1 LASGYVSPLVRKL
14 AGEAGV
20 SLDQVDGSG
29 VGGRIRREDIAASK
43 PAPSAQPQPAETPEE
58 AAEKLARLKAIAAQS
73 PAESAPA
80 LTQLTSVAEVDMSN
94 VVELVDKVGERFA
107 EREGVALGIEPFFVR
122 AAAEALKA
130 HPQFNAAIVADGAT
144 YYQQQNIGVTVDTA
158 SGPVVAV
165 VHDAGAMGLAG
176 LARSI
181 AQVTARAQT
190 GALLPDDLLG
200 GTFTLTNPG
209 GPDVM
214 LGFPLVLAPQVAIL
228 SVGAITKR
236 PVVVGIGIAVRSM
249 AYLSLSY
256 DSRLI
261 DGTGA
266 AKFLSTIRQ
275 RLETTSNFAGEIAL

>member
-1 LASGYVSPLVRKL
+1 VRKL
-14 AGEAGV
+14 AGEVGV
-20 SLDQVDGSG
+20 SLDQVGGTG
-29 VGGRIRREDIAASK
+29 VGGRIRREDVLAAQG
-43 PAPSAQPQPAETPEE
+43 PASAQPQPAETPEE
-58 AAEKLARLKAIAAQS
+58 AAEKLARLRSVAAQS
-73 PAESAPA
+73 QVEAPA
-80 LTQLTSVAEVDMSN
+80 LTQLTSVAEVDMSGL
-94 VVELVDKVGERFA
+94 VQLVDKVAERFA
-107 EREGVALGIEPFFVR
+107 AREGVALSIEPFFVR
-122 AAAEALKA
+122 AAAEALKV
-130 HPQFNAAIVADGAT
+130 HPQFNAAIVADAAT

-165 VHDAGAMGLAG
+165 VNDAGAMGMAG

-214 LGFPLVLAPQVAIL
+214 LGFPLLLAPQVAIL
-228 SVGAITKR
+228 SVGAVTKR
-236 PVVVGIGIAVRSM
+236 PVVVGDGIAVRSM

-261 DGTGA
+261 DGTDA
-266 AKFLSTIRQ
+266 AKFLSTIKQ
-275 RLETTSNFAGEIAL
+275 RLETASFASEIDL